1 MEKILMFIIAFVFLA
16 AAVLLLMG
24 KADFLLSKYRLSFRE
39 GKLKFVKIREYDKA
53 VRPFMALL
61 LFLISLNLVL
71 VYFLPAV
78 AEYFALAL
86 VGICVPL
93 ALFMEFKYRKR

>member
-24 KADFLLSKYRLSFRE
+24 KAGFLLSKYRLSFRE

-93 ALFMEFKYRKR
+93 ALFMEFKYRKK